1 MMNLTNTSA
10 LYDEV
15 YEYCVGI
22 GEIFSNVGTHVYYEL
37 IHCDIKSEDW
47 YIVGLYVFQVLP
59 QRSLGPLY
67 WATFRYW

>member
-1 MMNLTNTSA
+1 MMNLTNSSP

-37 IHCDIKSEDW
+37 IHCDIKSED
-47 YIVGLYVFQVLP
+47 
-59 QRSLGPLY
+59 
-67 WATFRYW
+67 